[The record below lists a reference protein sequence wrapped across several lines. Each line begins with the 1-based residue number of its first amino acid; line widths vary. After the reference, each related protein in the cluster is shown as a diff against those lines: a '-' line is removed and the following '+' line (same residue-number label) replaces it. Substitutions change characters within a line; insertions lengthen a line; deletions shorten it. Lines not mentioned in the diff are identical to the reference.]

1 MNSPEG
7 FSVQSVANDLEKC
20 LTLQDKLTV
29 LSKACHG
36 LDAVILTAGPSLSRY
51 TPKQLVDICRNKIV
65 ICVKQSIDICPVHCH
80 FHLLNHINYKAYRY
94 TDHRPIVLFE
104 SREGEDPGIENG
116 VWDLHFKVDL
126 RATQEGVWLANTR
139 NFDDFLFSQS
149 LIRPWG
155 PGILYEIGFYLVV
168 HLALRSVHVI
178 GWDMSMDSR
187 GTTNHFYD
195 SFATKMKKRLK
206 GWFLSKEANRRVN
219 GSTDGEYDAVAKSTT
234 ELYTW
239 LKSKNVELSLPIE
252 NRRACSSIPRV
263 VLK

>member
-65 ICVKQSIDICPVHCH
+65 ICVKQSIDICPVPCH

-206 GWFLSKEANRRVN
+206 INLCKKTYYKILKKIVLDFIQAFSSLNFKLGDIVTTSLQTAN
-219 GSTDGEYDAVAKSTT
+219 GETILLTHDTNS
-234 ELYTW
+234 
-239 LKSKNVELSLPIE
+239 
-252 NRRACSSIPRV
+252 PRP
-263 VLK
+263 